1 MLNLREIHRPTAIQD
16 AIKLLRQ
23 PGTVAMAGGTQLIAS
38 KRKDIQ
44 AVVDLSALGLSY
56 IRDKSGAVAIGAT
69 TTLADVANSPML
81 RAAANG
87 VLAQAAHRTAASVLR
102 NQATAAGTLIT
113 EPNGIFATT
122 LLALDTLV
130 VCVGDKTM
138 DIAVSDFLA
147 MLDHFTMGAIVTE
160 MVIPAA
166 SLGKR
171 AALETV
177 ARTPRDKPIVSV
189 CAAARIENEV
199 LHDVRIALG
208 GVAWSAVR
216 AGKAERDLENKGLGD
231 AVTPALHRTQ
241 RGASVQEAAFRAE
254 EGLSPRGD
262 YRGSVEYRKEM
273 AVVLTR
279 RAVRELAA

>member
-1 MLNLREIHRPTAIQD
+1 MLNLHEIHKPTTIQD
-16 AIKLLRQ
+16 AVKLLRQ
-23 PGTVAMAGGTQLIAS
+23 PNTVALAGGTQLIAA
-38 KRKDIQ
+38 KRKNVQ

-56 IRDKSGAVAIGAT
+56 IRDTSALAGGAREKGAVAIGAT
-69 TTLADVANSPML
+69 ATLADVANSPIL

-87 VLAQAAHRTAASVLR
+87 VLAQAAHRTAANVLR
-102 NQATAAGTLIT
+102 NQGTVAGTLIT
-113 EPNGIFATT
+113 APNGIFATA
-122 LLALDTLV
+122 LLALDALV

-138 DIAVSDFLA
+138 EVAVSDFLA

-189 CAAARIENEV
+189 CVAAQIENEV

-208 GVAWSAVR
+208 GVAWGAVR
-216 AGKAERDLENKGLGD
+216 AGKAERDIENRGLGD
-231 AVTPALHRTQ
+231 
-241 RGASVQEAAFRAE
+241 SVIEEAAFGAT
-254 EGLSPRGD
+254 EGLAPRGD
-262 YRGSVEYRKEM
+262 YRGSIEYRKEM
-273 AVVLTR
+273 AAVLTR
-279 RAVRELAA
+279 RAVRELAS

>member
-1 MLNLREIHRPTAIQD
+1 MINLREIHKPTTIQD

-23 PGTVAMAGGTQLIAS
+23 PGTVALAGGTQLISAR
-38 KRKDIQ
+38 RKDVN

-56 IRDKSGAVAIGAT
+56 IRDKSGAVAVGAT
-69 TTLADVANSPML
+69 APLADIAGSPML

-87 VLAQAAHRTAASVLR
+87 VVAQAAHRTAASVLR
-102 NQATAAGTLIT
+102 NQATTAGTLIT

-122 LLALDTLV
+122 LLALDALV
-130 VCVGDKTM
+130 TCVGEKTM
-138 DIAVSDFLA
+138 QVAIADFLA

-160 MVIPAA
+160 IVIPAA

-189 CAAARIENEV
+189 CAAARIENGAA
-199 LHDVRIALG
+199 HDVRIALG
-208 GVAWSAVR
+208 GVGWSAVM
-216 AGKAERDLENKGLGD
+216 AGKAERELEGKRLRSVPEAERRGLRD
-231 AVTPALHRTQ
+231 SDIERFVEL
-241 RGASVQEAAFRAE
+241 AAE
-254 EGLSPRGD
+254 DLSPRGD
-262 YRGSVEYRKEM
+262 YRGSVEYRREM

-279 RAVRELAA
+279 RAVRLLQ